1 MSMNRD
7 NNFINRFLKGGN
19 KKLLL
24 NLAIIILAGI
34 LLILIS
40 DIVGNLTKK
49 KAPVKDNGNVE
60 VDTNSALPVSK
71 AGNDYEDTLKND
83 LASTLSQIQG
93 VGRISVMIYF
103 ESGEESVPGVNKNN
117 NSKKTEEK
125 DTEGGTRNTIEDI
138 NGETTVL
145 LNKGSDTEPFIV
157 KKVKPKIGGVMVV
170 AEGADNIA
178 IKEQLLNS
186 VRTLLNIPASKVAVM
201 TMKK

>member
-34 LLILIS
+34 LLMLIS

-49 KAPVKDNGNVE
+49 KAPVKDSGNVE
-60 VDTNSALPVSK
+60 VNTNSALPVSK
-71 AGNDYEDTLKND
+71 TGNDYEDTLKND

-103 ESGEESVPGVNKNN
+103 ETGEESVPGVNKNN

-125 DTEGGTRNTIEDI
+125 DTEGGTRNTIEDV
-138 NGETTVL
+138 NGETTVI

-157 KKVKPKIGGVMVV
+157 KKVKPKIGGVMIV